1 MKHQF
6 LVSAIITTKNEE
18 AVVKRL
24 IDSLLR
30 QSYSN
35 IEIILVDNYSS
46 DKTLEISKRLGVK
59 TYSFGPERSAQRNFG
74 ANKAKGEYLTFLD
87 ADMELSPEV
96 LKECVMMIEKDKKM
110 GGIVIPEESKANN
123 FWGKVKAFERSFYNI
138 EGDLTTDA
146 ARFFTKE
153 AFLRVGGFDETITG
167 PEDWDFPESVK
178 KAGFKIGR
186 IKAKIYHYERISS
199 PISLAKKKYYYGLKS
214 SHYLT
219 KNKISIISPKTIYFL
234 RPVFYKNWKKLISH
248 PFLSIAMFYMLILE
262 QIGGGLGY
270 IKGRINE

>member
-18 AVVKRL
+18 AVIKRL

-35 IEIILVDNYSS
+35 SEIILVDNYSS
-46 DKTLEISKRLGVK
+46 DNTLEISKRLGVK
-59 TYSFGPERSAQRNFG
+59 TYTFGPERSAQRNFG
-74 ANKAKGEYLTFLD
+74 ANKTKGEYLIFLD

-199 PISLAKKKYYYGLKS
+199 PVSLAKKKYYYGLKS
-214 SHYLT
+214 SRYLT
-219 KNKISIISPKTIYFL
+219 KNKISVISPKTIYIL

-248 PFLSIAMFYMLILE
+248 PFLSIAMFYMLIIE